1 MSRPATFLAVLAIVC
16 ATLAIRPAHAAP
28 VPSGKRVAVF
38 IWLKGAPLGADQH
51 FRARTAR
58 THNHYLLDPA
68 LPAARWY
75 SSRMLTYH
83 KQEVAYLQS
92 HHVDVQVVRYFSIL
106 FNGISATVPAS
117 QMGLL
122 RRAVNVTQVTK
133 QQVYKPML
141 DKSIGLIHAQEA
153 WPVVGGEA
161 NAGKGVFIAQIDTG
175 IDITNPCFSD
185 KGMPPPPSFLRG
197 RGDPK
202 FENNKVIVAR
212 AYPVNPG
219 DNPSPAD
226 TAGHGTFGAA
236 IEACD
241 YNTKTPVGTEV
252 SGVAPAAYLM
262 NYNVFPSYPNTES
275 PSLDTFLPALEDAI
289 SDGADVV
296 NYSAGYSFGADDYR
310 LDPDEQ
316 AIEVAARNGVSVV
329 VAAGNAGPESQS
341 VSSPSAAPDAIS
353 AGATTNSHALHTTVK
368 VGGPTAPPDSLS
380 LIQDAPSV
388 YRFSSPVGPAQIV
401 PAGYGRMTG
410 DTLPPG
416 EPANSNQ
423 VNDFAGKDF
432 KGKIALV
439 ERGKRYFKD
448 MIANAKKAGAAGVI
462 VYDSNPAGF
471 ELQEMPNDSNFPA
484 VFVSYK
490 DGTALAQWVT
500 DHPDAT
506 ATLDPT
512 ISFFSQSPD
521 LLTDFSSRGYGPN
534 YLIKPD
540 VVAPGQAIYS
550 AAESE
555 YPPDN
560 KNVNVGDVYDP
571 SGFTTAD
578 GTSFAAP
585 HTTGTVALLKG
596 LHPTWT
602 PAMLKS
608 TIQGTAQMNIHEQ
621 ADPSKVSSVMESG
634 SGLIDAEAAVDANAY
649 LLPSAVSFGAVNRGY
664 GAVQQTSHVSLHDA
678 NGGAGTWQ
686 GSVSWIDGGSGVS
699 LTVPSSLT
707 LAANG
712 TSDIPLQLN
721 VSASAAAGDYDGY
734 AVFTKGGETLHVS
747 FMVHVAT
754 VPVKQGSVLLVD
766 DTWSRFQAP
775 YPMPPIKH
783 VDVSKYY
790 TDAVAKIGKSST
802 YWPENTQGTPSLSDM
817 KRASAVVYFTG
828 ANLNDFSSENGNVEG
843 LDGPI
848 TPTDSSIL
856 DQYLQS
862 GGHVFVTGEASVLSV
877 PLFMYVVL
885 GVNTDLFSL
894 YDTDTNDFAHTGTVS
909 PPKPS
914 THPDS
919 GVGAYKRVGPF
930 LGLKPIDLSSKGD
943 GARTNLAQFN
953 TLLGDFVGVA
963 GLQPVHGNVA
973 GYGTAYGQWGMAAPK
988 QVIPA
993 KAGLQETGVTASNE
1007 PTLSNPTPKYKGRSV
1022 VFSFGF
1028 EGINDNTGFATRAQ
1042 VLKRILQWF
1051 NDKPAASVAPV
1062 HYPHGKS
1069 VPLRAG
1075 LKSNVG
1081 ARIGAY
1087 QWQIGSRTLGA
1098 TAAPT
1103 KYRFPHAGTYRARV
1117 LVTDTMGHASL
1128 SRWVKLHVR

>member
-1 MSRPATFLAVLAIVC
+1 MSRLATFLAVLAVVC

-28 VPSGKRVAVF
+28 VSSGKRVAVF
-38 IWLKGAPLGADQH
+38 IWLKGSPLGADPN

-58 THNHYLLDPA
+58 THYHNLLDPA
-68 LPAARWY
+68 LPGAKWY
-75 SSRMLTYH
+75 SSKMLAYH
-83 KQEVAYLQS
+83 KQEVAYLQT
-92 HHVDVQVVRYFSIL
+92 HHIDLQVVRYFSIL
-106 FNGISATVPAS
+106 FNGISAMVPAS
-117 QMGLL
+117 QVGRL
-122 RRAVNVTQVTK
+122 RNAVNVTQVT
-133 QQVYKPML
+133 QQRVYKPML
-141 DKSIGLIHAQEA
+141 DKSIGLIHAQQA

-161 NAGKGVFIAQIDTG
+161 NAGKNVFIAQIDTG
-175 IDITNPCFSD
+175 IDISNPCFSD
-185 KGMPPPPSFLRG
+185 KGMPAPPAFLKG

-202 FENNKVIVAR
+202 YENNKVIIAR

-219 DNPSPAD
+219 DDVTPAD

-262 NYNVFPSYPNTES
+262 NYNVFPEYPTTES

-296 NYSAGYSFGADDYR
+296 NYSAGFNFGADDYR

-316 AIEVAARNGVSVV
+316 AIEVAVRNGVSVV

-368 VGGPTAPPDSLS
+368 IGGPTAPPDSLS
-380 LIQDAPSV
+380 LLQDAPSE
-388 YRFSSPVGPAQIV
+388 YRFSSPVGPAQVV
-401 PAGYGRMTG
+401 PAGYGRMPG
-410 DTLPPG
+410 DPLPSG
-416 EPANSNQ
+416 QPANSNQ

-432 KGKIALV
+432 HGKIALV
-439 ERGKRYFKD
+439 ERGKRFFVD
-448 MIANAKKAGAAGVI
+448 MIANAKKAGAVGVI

-471 ELQEMPNDSNFPA
+471 ELTEMPNQASFPA

-490 DGTALAQWVT
+490 DGTALAQWVA

-512 ISFFSQSPD
+512 INFFSQTPD

-555 YPPDN
+555 YPPDS
-560 KNVNVGDVYDP
+560 KEVNVADVYDP

-578 GTSFAAP
+578 GTSFSAP

-602 PAMLKS
+602 PTMLKA
-608 TIQGTAQMNIHEQ
+608 TIQDTAQMNIHEQ
-621 ADPSKVSSVMESG
+621 SDPSKTSSVMESG
-634 SGLIDAEAAVDANAY
+634 AGLIDAQAALNANAY
-649 LLPSAVSFGAVNRGY
+649 LLPAAVSFGAVNRGY
-664 GAVQQTSHVSLHDA
+664 GALQQTVHVSLHDA
-678 NGGAGTWQ
+678 NGGSGTWQ
-686 GSVSWIDGGSGVS
+686 GSVSWIDGGSGVT
-699 LTVPSSLT
+699 LTVPSSLS

-712 TSDIPLQLN
+712 STDIALQLN
-721 VSASAAAGDYDGY
+721 VSASTAAGDYDGY
-734 AVFTKGGETLHVS
+734 AVFTKGSETLHVP
-747 FMVHVAT
+747 FMAHVST
-754 VPVKQGSVLLVD
+754 VAVKKGSVLLVD

-775 YPMPPIKH
+775 FPEPAIKH

-802 YWPENTQGTPSLSDM
+802 YWPENTQGTPSLADM

-828 ANLNDFSSENGNVEG
+828 ANLNDFSPENENPEG

-848 TPTDSSIL
+848 TPTDSSTL
-856 DQYLQS
+856 DQYLQA
-862 GGHVFVTGEASVLSV
+862 GGHVFVTGEGAVLSV

-885 GVNTDLFSL
+885 GVNPDLFSL
-894 YDTDTNDFAHTGTVS
+894 YDTDNNDFAHTGTVS

-919 GVGAYKRVGPF
+919 GVGAFKRVGPF
-930 LGLKPIDLSSKGD
+930 LGLKSIDLSSKGD

-953 TLLGDFVGVA
+953 GLLGDFVGVA
-963 GLQPVHGNVA
+963 GLQPVHGVVQ
-973 GYGTAYGQWGMAAPK
+973 GYGTAYGQFGMAAPAS
-988 QVIPA
+988 VIPP

-1007 PTLSNPTPKYKGRSV
+1007 PSLRNPTPKYKGRSV

-1028 EGINDNTGFATRAQ
+1028 EGINDNTGFATREQ

-1051 NDKPAASVAPV
+1051 NDKPVASVAPV
-1062 HYPHGKS
+1062 HYRAGKT
-1069 VPLRAG
+1069 VTLRAG

-1081 ARIGAY
+1081 AKGGAY
-1087 QWQIGSRTLGA
+1087 QWQIGAKTLG
-1098 TAAPT
+1098 TSSKPST
-1103 KYRFPHAGTYRARV
+1103 YRFPHAGTFRARV
-1117 LVTDTMGHASL
+1117 LVTDTMGHAAL
-1128 SRWVKLHVR
+1128 SPWVKLRVG